1 MKLERSAY
9 EVLQVLGVSLTDTTP
24 LRELFDKTKS
34 QNFNER
40 SATDGQLYII
50 FKRPK
55 ILMGH

>member
-40 SATDGQLYII
+40 SASDGQLYIN
-50 FKRPK
+50 F
-55 ILMGH
+55 